1 MARNKEGRWVWTVHG
16 VGCGQFM
23 ALGVDSSWRWVWT
36 VHGVGCGQF
45 MALGVDSSW
54 FRHVRIALVYLDKI
68 E

>member
-1 MARNKEGRWVWTVHG
+1 
-16 VGCGQFM
+16 M